1 MPYQIDRTDGTVLVT
16 LADGVVDNSTD
27 LQLVGRNVAGYGE
40 QQNENFVKLLENFA
54 RADTPPSKP
63 QVGQLWFDKN
73 ADKLR
78 PSVFDGVHWRNLS
91 ITQVSATE
99 PQGQKEGDL
108 WWDTVNNKLYVF
120 VADGNQHVLVG
131 PESILGFG
139 KTKWETTKLTDTSAG
154 EHPVSIGYVDG
165 SAYMVMADT
174 AFEIDQAVTP
184 LTGFTRIGE
193 GLTSKGTNV
202 DGVTSGTTRFF
213 GTAGDADR
221 LGGRLASTWA
231 NRNDNEIITGT
242 YSFQND
248 GGITIGDTL
257 ELSLKVIN
265 ANEPSIFAEFGDQL
279 NLGVNYSG
287 SGFDKTTI
295 YLKEKSV
302 LPYANNEVSLG
313 SPSRN
318 FRNVYATDIYANF
331 IGTLAGSMVGTTTGA
346 NRGPLQDSSGATVI
360 DPDTGLSYTINVGN
374 SQATNGL
381 TVVDVDAT
389 TTAPI
394 VPTSAGTLRG
404 RFEGSAAFVDYGV
417 YTNQNNVLA
426 GSNTYNG
433 TSVFNGS
440 STHTALTST
449 NVNLSVGRIGRGAI
463 TSPNPDPNTTI
474 GDLLIDRVTINESKI
489 QDSDIRAG
497 TITNGTVIDGA
508 DIGQNAPAIQVKAQK
523 FVDAVGAE
531 ATRISNDGQFLQ
543 NSTTN
548 LVTERAIKEYVDT
561 TFQSTGQDIQFY
573 LDTKDMTTA
582 DVGTQLTRLAPPENF
597 KEGTT
602 ARILGSYY
610 YGDLGTD
617 SSGQPFF
624 VKKYGTTVQRGIGY
638 IGGRT
643 VTRAIGAVQG
653 LINKKSAT
661 QGYEFQLS
669 ATGSI
674 TTDTQTHNPN
684 TNQGDFTQKLGN
696 GTIDGW
702 YVFPNAP
709 LNGDQADEFSTD
721 AVQGAKVV
729 VVRNGLVETYS
740 SSDSILQLVVGNV
753 TFTRAATSY
762 WNGTV
767 SLAGYAV
774 AVQAYAFDRTSR
786 TSSAAWVYRGNI

>member
-1 MPYQIDRTDGTVLVT
+1 MPYQIDRTDGTVLIT

-54 RADTPPSKP
+54 RADTPPTKP
-63 QVGQLWFDKN
+63 QIGQLWFDKN

-139 KTKWETTKLTDTSAG
+139 KTKWETSKLTDTSAVA
-154 EHPVSIGYVDG
+154 HPVSIGYIDG
-165 SAYMVMADT
+165 SAYMVMANT

-184 LTGFTRIGE
+184 LAGFTRIGE
-193 GLTSKGTNV
+193 GLTSKGTNI

-231 NRNDNEIITGT
+231 NRNDNETITGT

-265 ANEPSIFAEFGDQL
+265 ANEPSIFAGFGDQL

-346 NRGPLQDSSGATVI
+346 NRGPLQDSAGQTII

-381 TVVDVDAT
+381 TIVDVDAT

-404 RFEGSAAFVDYGV
+404 RFEGSSAFVDYGV
-417 YTNQNNVLA
+417 YTNQSNVLA
-426 GSNTYNG
+426 GTNTYNG

-474 GDLLIDRVTINESKI
+474 GDLLIDRVTVNESRI
-489 QDSDIRAG
+489 QDGDIRAG

-508 DIGQNAPAIQVKAQK
+508 DIGKNAPAIQIKGQK
-523 FVDAVGAE
+523 FVDAVGTE
-531 ATRISNDGQFLQ
+531 ITRFSTDGQFLQ
-543 NSTTN
+543 NSATN
-548 LVTERAIKEYVDT
+548 IPTERAIKEYVDT

-573 LDTKDMTTA
+573 LDTKDMTQT
-582 DVGTQLTRLAPPENF
+582 DVKTQLTRLAPPANF
-597 KEGTT
+597 KEGTV
-602 ARILGSYY
+602 ARVLGSYY
-610 YGDLGTD
+610 YGNLGVNG
-617 SSGQPFF
+617 SGNPIY
-624 VKKYGTTVQRGIGY
+624 VKKYSTTTRTGIGY
-638 IGGRT
+638 IGGRQAET
-643 VTRAIGAVQG
+643 GAG
-653 LINKKSAT
+653 TITDIIDKKAAT
-661 QGYEFQLS
+661 TGYEFQLS
-669 ATGSI
+669 ATGAI

-684 TNQGDFTQKLGN
+684 TSMGTFTTLLTN

-702 YVFPNAP
+702 YVFPNAA
-709 LNGDQADEFSTD
+709 LNSDQADEFSTD
-721 AVQGAKVV
+721 AVQGAQVV
-729 VVRNGLVETYS
+729 VVRNGLVETFS
-740 SSDSILQLVVGNV
+740 SQASILQLVVGNV
-753 TFTRAATSY
+753 TFSRAAASY
-762 WNGTV
+762 WNGGV
-767 SLAGYAV
+767 SLAGFATT
-774 AVQAYAFDRTSR
+774 VQAYAFDRTSR
-786 TSSAAWVYRGNI
+786 TSSAAWVYKGNF